1 METQRD
7 LYDTQ
12 LDLPLKE
19 RMIRNAKKLL
29 EETYAE
35 YGVPSRD
42 YMDKL
47 KSIQN
52 AQEHTALRERSR
64 GF

>member
-7 LYDTQ
+7 LFDTQ
-12 LDLPLKE
+12 EELPLRE
-19 RMIRNAKKLL
+19 HMIRNARKLL
-29 EETYAE
+29 EKTYAE

-47 KSIQN
+47 KSIKT
-52 AQEHTALRERSR
+52 AQEHKELRERNR